1 MSATESGSAKT
12 GLVWWSKLALW
23 ILVLVFG
30 ALYLG
35 SVKRN
40 ARVDVPAPAAAP
52 ASIPVPEVLPP
63 AGAIGTGPA
72 GPSEPSGRAQEV
84 AAEPVSPPSDE
95 QSDRAPRPVEAPE
108 PVRAAESAAF
118 ADSLLNKA
126 TGEESPGA
134 LPAPVAEAPGGGSK
148 STALPPRGAP
158 VGAADIGAQQT
169 AEEGIGG
176 PGPQAK
182 PEPVRPAP
190 GQASGVR
197 ETKEAERARILMEY
211 EAMRRS
217 AEERTRQHLPPRRA
231 AGWPVFPHG
240 HPVYD
245 PWGYPTR

>member
-1 MSATESGSAKT
+1 MSPTESGSAKT

-30 ALYLG
+30 VLYLG
-35 SVKRN
+35 SVKRS
-40 ARVDVPAPAAAP
+40 ARVDVPAPAATP
-52 ASIPVPEVLPP
+52 ASIPVPEVPPP
-63 AGAIGTGPA
+63 AGAIGTASP

-84 AAEPVSPPSDE
+84 AAEPVSPPSDD
-95 QSDRAPRPVEAPE
+95 QADGAPRPAEAPE

-126 TGEESPGA
+126 TGDEAPGV
-134 LPAPVAEAPGGGSK
+134 LPAPVAEAPGGGSNA
-148 STALPPRGAP
+148 TTLPPRGSP
-158 VGAADIGAQQT
+158 VGAADLGAQQT
-169 AEEGIGG
+169 ADEGIAG
-176 PGPQAK
+176 PGPQAQ

-190 GQASGVR
+190 GQESGVP

-231 AGWPVFPHG
+231 PGWPVFPHG
-240 HPVYD
+240 HPSYG
-245 PWGYPTR
+245 PWGYPVR

>member
-1 MSATESGSAKT
+1 MSATESGSPKT

-30 ALYLG
+30 VLYLG
-35 SVKRN
+35 SVKHN
-40 ARVDVPAPAAAP
+40 ARVDVPAPAAPP

-63 AGAIGTGPA
+63 AGANATGSA

-84 AAEPVSPPSDE
+84 AAEPVSPPSDD
-95 QSDRAPRPVEAPE
+95 QADRAPRPAEAPE

-126 TGEESPGA
+126 TVEEAPGVR
-134 LPAPVAEAPGGGSK
+134 PAPVAEAPGGGSNA
-148 STALPPRGAP
+148 TALPPRGSA

-169 AEEGIGG
+169 AEEGIVS
-176 PGPQAK
+176 PGPRAQPK
-182 PEPVRPAP
+182 PVRPAP
-190 GQASGVR
+190 VQESGVR
-197 ETKEAERARILMEY
+197 ETKEVERARILMEY

-217 AEERTRQHLPPRRA
+217 AEERTRQHLPPRPVP
-231 AGWPVFPHG
+231 GWPVFPHG
-240 HPVYD
+240 HPVYG